1 MSASDGFLALPR
13 APTPT
18 SGWWRGL
25 VRPKGNLGTSGKVV
39 LLLLACVPLLLVLS
53 RIAAY
58 PEVAAQGGFL
68 SFLRPPGVV
77 LNNHWS
83 LTWLP
88 AAQRSTV
95 LYLLMIPTGALI
107 IALARL
113 TFGLRVFG
121 LRAILIAIGF
131 QAIGVVPSV
140 MLILAVIGVTV
151 AVRPAM
157 QRLRL
162 PLFARITVI
171 LSLCSTLMVA
181 ALLAGPLIKSET
193 LWSMAFFPVII
204 TAMLAEAVAKS
215 ITNDSTI
222 MAAWRVGWTIVAAGI
237 IAAIGQTGPAANL
250 MLTFPELMLLQMA
263 AIIVIA
269 EYFDFRLMEGI
280 PEKLQRVLEKK
291 DWSMWWAPPTPRIAV
306 VRNPPKQLLPDG
318 SEIGVESSNSS
329 LQQLVRALRDE
340 GAVVRVFDGDA
351 NLLRELEKFLP
362 VDSRTGARRG
372 LVLNLAT
379 GVQGIGM
386 PIHVPAM
393 LELAGIAYSGPDPV
407 MQGHLLDRSTLL
419 ARLHRAGLNV
429 PGCWRF
435 GDINPEELAF
445 PLWIYPP
452 HHVAVPPARLKS
464 RKSFD
469 AYASEFPKPVR
480 DHLMIEEVVE
490 GREIRVALIGN
501 DQIECLP
508 LLEKVAGRRDR
519 VCPAEVEESLASRI
533 RERAITAF
541 RAAGCRD
548 YARIDVRI
556 TPDGQI
562 VIVSV
567 NVHDILAYNGSFAQ
581 AARAAGLRY
590 QALIN
595 RITQAARE
603 RYSGQTPIANP
614 EAPGNATDRRSSI
627 VIRNSLF
634 AVLSF
639 VALSVCSSEGRA
651 SSPTLQN
658 AWGSVSQSFGI
669 FRLDGARPSE
679 VRARLI
685 EGGDLSKAGFGTIC
699 FESARRE
706 KLKAHIYRATRF
718 DSTTGRVWF
727 VMHGVNR
734 NAEDYVRA
742 AAPVAE
748 RVDALLVVVEFS
760 RSAYPNGADYTL
772 GVTTYGAAD
781 GRALKEGRWRSPDM
795 YVYSE
800 IERLFG
806 LITRTLGGK
815 QPGYYLFGH
824 SAGAQFVHRMLT
836 FLPNARVLGAVAA
849 NAGWYTLPVRG
860 DPHADESP
868 EFVMPYG
875 LHGTP
880 VDETAVRTLLGRNL
894 TIILGELDTASADED
909 ANVRDT
915 RETRSQGRNRVERGK
930 HYFELSQREAQRL
943 GTPFNW
949 RLATVHKANHR
960 ASDMLPS
967 VVPFLFATNTP
978 LCEPA
983 EATEEIVFSDF
994 KFDPPGGDAGD
1005 FNRDGRRVGV
1015 EDEYVTLR
1023 NSGQVALC
1031 ISGWTL
1037 GDAEEK
1043 SRHVFPLGTRLKPGE
1058 SVVVFGGGIPT
1069 GDFGGQVQ
1077 WARSGQL
1084 SLSNDGDTIELR
1096 DSAGRLAQRVI
1107 W

>member
-1 MSASDGFLALPR
+1 LPLKGSADMASADGVLALPR
-13 APTPT
+13 TPIAA
-18 SGWWRGL
+18 SGWWRRL
-25 VRPKGNLGTSGKVV
+25 IRPKGNLGTGGKVV
-39 LLLLACVPLLLVLS
+39 LLLLACVPLLLGLS

-58 PEVAAQGGFL
+58 PEVAGQGGIVD
-68 SFLRPPGVV
+68 FLRPLGVI

-88 AAQRSTV
+88 PNQRPTV

-131 QAIGVVPSV
+131 QAIGVVSSV
-140 MLILAVIGVTV
+140 MLIAAVIAVTV

-171 LSLCSTLMVA
+171 LSLCSALMVA
-181 ALLAGPLIKSET
+181 ALLAGPLVKSEM

-215 ITNDSTI
+215 ITNDSTV

-237 IAAIGQTGPAANL
+237 IAVIGQTGPAANL
-250 MLTFPELMLLQMA
+250 MLMFPELMLLQMA

-269 EYFDFRLMEGI
+269 EYFDWRLMEGV
-280 PEKLQRVLEKK
+280 PDKLQRVLEKK
-291 DWSMWWAPPTPRIAV
+291 DWAMWWAPPTPRIAV
-306 VRNPPKQLLPDG
+306 VRNPPKPLLLGRP
-318 SEIGVESSNSS
+318 ENGVENSHRS
-329 LQQLVRALRDE
+329 LQQLVQALRNE

-351 NLLRELEKFLP
+351 NLLRELAKFLP
-362 VDSRTGARRG
+362 ADSRTGARRG

-386 PIHVPAM
+386 PTHIPAM

-407 MQGHLLDRSTLL
+407 MHGHLLDRSTLMS
-419 ARLHRAGLNV
+419 RLQRAGLNV
-429 PGCWRF
+429 PNCWRL
-435 GDINPEELAF
+435 GDINPEELSF

-464 RKSFD
+464 RKDFE
-469 AYASEFPKPVR
+469 AYAMEFPKPVR
-480 DHLMIEEVVE
+480 DHLMLEEVVD

-501 DQIECLP
+501 DRIECLP
-508 LLEKVAGRRDR
+508 LLEKVAGQRERI
-519 VCPAEVEESLASRI
+519 CPAELNESLALQI
-533 RERAITAF
+533 RECASTAF

-548 YARIDVRI
+548 YARIDIRI
-556 TPDGQI
+556 TPEGQI
-562 VIVSV
+562 VVVSV
-567 NVHDILAYNGSFAQ
+567 NVHDILAYGGSFTQSAQ
-581 AARAAGLRY
+581 AAGLGY

-595 RITQAARE
+595 RITQVARE
-603 RYSGQTPIANP
+603 RYSVAGHSDN
-614 EAPGNATDRRSSI
+614 APSGTRGWLGVACALL
-627 VIRNSLF
+627 SLM
-634 AVLSF
+634 
-639 VALSVCSSEGRA
+639 ALSACSSGE
-651 SSPTLQN
+651 SSVVDPGPGPT
-658 AWGSVSQSFGI
+658 
-669 FRLDGARPSE
+669 ART
-679 VRARLI
+679 RLI
-685 EGGDLSKAGFGTIC
+685 EHNALSKSGFGTIR
-699 FESARRE
+699 FETARRE
-706 KLKAHIYRATRF
+706 KLTAHIYRASRF
-718 DSTTGRVWF
+718 DSTTGRIWF

-734 NAEDYVRA
+734 NAEDYVKA

-748 RVDALLVVVEFS
+748 RVNGLLVVVEFS
-760 RSAYPNGADYTL
+760 RLVYPNGADYTL
-772 GVTTYGAAD
+772 GVTTHGSPD
-781 GRALKEGRWRSPDM
+781 GCALKEGRWRNPEM

-806 LITRTLGGK
+806 LITETLGGD

-836 FLPNARVLGAVAA
+836 FLPNARVIGAVAA

-860 DPHADESP
+860 ASP
-868 EFVMPYG
+868 EFIMPYG
-875 LHGTP
+875 LQGTP
-880 VDETAVRTLLGRNL
+880 VDDAAVRTLLGRNL
-894 TIILGELDTASADED
+894 TILLGELDTAAADED
-909 ANVRDT
+909 SNVRDT
-915 RETRSQGRNRVERGK
+915 SETRFQGKNRVERGK
-930 HYFELSQREAQRL
+930 HYFQLGEREARRL
-943 GTPFNW
+943 GTAFNW
-949 RLATVHKANHR
+949 RLAMVHKANHR
-960 ASDMLPS
+960 ASDILPS
-967 VVPFLFATNTP
+967 VVPFLFVPPGGNTS

-983 EATEEIVFSDF
+983 EATKQIVFSDF
-994 KFDPPGGDAGD
+994 KFDPPAGPAGD

-1015 EDEYVTLR
+1015 EDEYVTLQ
-1023 NSGQVALC
+1023 NTGQIPVC

-1037 GDAEEK
+1037 SDAEEK
-1043 SRHVFPLGTRLKPGE
+1043 RRHVFPLGTRLKPGE
-1058 SVVVFGGGIPT
+1058 SLMVFGGGIPT
-1069 GDFGGQVQ
+1069 GNFDAQVQ

-1096 DSAGRLAQRVI
+1096 DSAGRLAQSVS

>member
-1 MSASDGFLALPR
+1 MASADGVFALPR
-13 APTPT
+13 APIAV
-18 SGWWRGL
+18 SRWWQR
-25 VRPKGNLGTSGKVV
+25 VIRPKGNLGTRGKVV

-58 PEVAAQGGFL
+58 PEVAGQGGFL
-68 SFLRPPGVV
+68 EFLRPLGVI

-88 AAQRSTV
+88 ANQRPTV

-113 TFGLRVFG
+113 TFGLRLFG

-131 QAIGVVPSV
+131 QAIGAVPSV
-140 MLILAVIGVTV
+140 ILIAAVIAVTV
-151 AVRPAM
+151 GVRPAM

-171 LSLCSTLMVA
+171 LSLCSALMVA
-181 ALLAGPLIKSET
+181 ALLAGPLVKSEM

-215 ITNDSTI
+215 ITNDSTV

-237 IAAIGQTGPAANL
+237 IAVIGQTGAAANL
-250 MLTFPELMLLQMA
+250 MLRFPELMLLQMA

-269 EYFDFRLMEGI
+269 EYFDWRLMEGF

-291 DWSMWWAPPTPRIAV
+291 DWAMWWAPPTPRIAV
-306 VRNPPKQLLPDG
+306 VRNPPKPLLLGRP
-318 SEIGVESSNSS
+318 ENGVENSNRS
-329 LQQLVRALRDE
+329 LQQLVQALRNE

-351 NLLRELEKFLP
+351 NLLRELDKFLP
-362 VDSRTGARRG
+362 ADSRTGARRG

-386 PIHVPAM
+386 PTHIPAM

-407 MQGHLLDRSTLL
+407 MQGHLLDRSTLMS
-419 ARLHRAGLNV
+419 RLQRAGLNV
-429 PGCWRF
+429 PNCWRL
-435 GDINPEELAF
+435 GDINPEELSF

-452 HHVAVPPARLKS
+452 HHVAIPPARLKS
-464 RKSFD
+464 QKDFE
-469 AYASEFPKPVR
+469 AYAMEFPRPVR
-480 DHLMIEEVVE
+480 DHLMLEEVVD

-501 DQIECLP
+501 DRIECLP
-508 LLEKVAGRRDR
+508 LLEKAAGQRDR
-519 VCPAEVEESLASRI
+519 ICPAKLEESLASRI
-533 RERAITAF
+533 RECAITAF
-541 RAAGCRD
+541 HAAGCRD

-556 TPDGQI
+556 TPEGRI
-562 VIVSV
+562 VVISV
-567 NVHDILAYNGSFAQ
+567 NVHDILAYSGSFAQ
-581 AARAAGLRY
+581 AARAAGLGY

-603 RYSGQTPIANP
+603 RYTVA
-614 EAPGNATDRRSSI
+614 RRSDD
-627 VIRNSLF
+627 
-634 AVLSF
+634 A
-639 VALSVCSSEGRA
+639 VALSGTPRGTGSWRGVASAVLCLMALTAWTSEGRA
-651 SSPTLQN
+651 PSSPDFQN
-658 AWGSVSQSFGI
+658 GSGSSRLG
-669 FRLDGARPSE
+669 LDGARPSE
-679 VRARLI
+679 VSTQLI
-685 EGGDLSKAGFGTIC
+685 EDNDLSKSGFGTIR
-699 FESARRE
+699 FETARGE
-706 KLKAHIYRATRF
+706 KLTAHLYRASRF
-718 DSTTGRVWF
+718 DSTTGRIWF

-734 NAEDYVRA
+734 NADDYIKA

-748 RVDALLVVVEFS
+748 RVDALAVVVEFS
-760 RSAYPNGADYTL
+760 RFVYPSSTDYTL
-772 GVTTYGAAD
+772 GVTTHGSPD
-781 GRALKEGRWRSPDM
+781 GRALKEGRWRNPEV

-806 LITRTLGGK
+806 LITSTLDGK

-836 FLPNARVLGAVAA
+836 FLPNARVIGAVAA

-860 DPHADESP
+860 GPHANESP
-868 EFVMPYG
+868 EFIMPYG
-875 LHGTP
+875 LQGTP
-880 VDETAVRTLLGRNL
+880 VEEAAIRTLLGRNL
-894 TIILGELDTASADED
+894 SILLGELDTASADD
-909 ANVRDT
+909 DSNVRDT
-915 RETRSQGRNRVERGK
+915 SETRLQGKNRVERGK
-930 HYFELSQREAQRL
+930 HYFQLGEREARRL
-943 GTPFNW
+943 GTAFNW
-949 RLATVHKANHR
+949 RLAMVHKAHHR
-960 ASDMLPS
+960 ASDILPS
-967 VVPFLFATNTP
+967 VVPFLFANDTP

-983 EATEEIVFSDF
+983 EATRQIVFSDF
-994 KFDPPGGDAGD
+994 KFDPPAGPAGD
-1005 FNRDGRRVGV
+1005 FNRDGRRVGL

-1023 NSGQVALC
+1023 NTAQTPLC

-1037 GDAEEK
+1037 GDAQQK

-1058 SVVVFGGGIPT
+1058 SLIVFGGGIPT
-1069 GDFGGQVQ
+1069 GDFDAQVQ

-1084 SLSNDGDTIELR
+1084 SLSNDGDNIELR
-1096 DSAGRLAQRVI
+1096 DSAGRLAQSVT